1 MDEIEAQKAIRKAV
15 KSGDLQQVKALV
27 SEDESRLHMQTPFG
41 SWLHVAASA
50 GQLDI
55 VEWLIAKGIDVDVH
69 GGTAGGTP
77 LDLAASDGQLEVVR
91 CLIERGASLD
101 VSEPERN
108 PLFGA
113 IYGGHTAVAKLL
125 IDSGIDTSVKYS
137 GENMT
142 NMDALA
148 FAKEWGRSDIV
159 EMLAKHTSER

>member
-1 MDEIEAQKAIRKAV
+1 MNGGEVQRAIRKAI
-15 KSGDLQQVKALV
+15 KSGDLRQVKALIA
-27 SEDESRLHMQTPFG
+27 EDPSRLGMQTPFG

-50 GQLDI
+50 GQLD
-55 VEWLIAKGIDVDVH
+55 VVKWLISQGIDVDVH

-77 LDLAASDGQLEVVR
+77 LDRAASDGHLDVAR
-91 CLIERGASLD
+91 YLIEQGARLD

-113 IYGGHTAVAKLL
+113 IHGGHTAIARLL
-125 IDSGIDTSVKYS
+125 IDSGIDITVTYT

-159 EMLAKHTSER
+159 EMLKAKQRE